1 MKVKKI
7 IPLFI
12 LVMLWGV
19 TTRAQQD
26 ASFSMFNNAR
36 LFYNPAYA
44 GVEGVTNITLITRS
58 QWLGYNP
65 TLDASGGAP
74 NTQVLSLSTP
84 ILRIRSGFGVHI
96 VNDNL
101 GNVNNLQGQVS
112 YAYHLDINEAKMSFG
127 IRAGMVAQSIDKD
140 QYRAN
145 DMDDPLLVF
154 GRPTDVRPDLS
165 AGVFYQAEK
174 YFLGLSFAHLLESEF
189 DWGTEQTR
197 SPLENHL
204 YFTAGY
210 DYEFTYDITLTP
222 SVLVK
227 SDLNSY
233 QFELGVIGTYREK
246 FWGGLSFR
254 QSEAAVAMLGYS
266 LFKDNSLKIGYAF
279 DYIVIAQE
287 AKQFSSHEV
296 MLNYSLPVVSGEGK
310 KVIRTPR
317 FRH

>member
-1 MKVKKI
+1 MKNLRKFTC
-7 IPLFI
+7 LTLLML
-12 LVMLWGV
+12 LVAFSAK
-19 TTRAQQD
+19 AQQD
-26 ASFSMFNNAR
+26 ASFSMYNNAR

-44 GVEGVTNITLITRS
+44 GIEGVTNITLIARS
-58 QWLGYNP
+58 QWLGYSP
-65 TLDASGGAP
+65 TLDNGGAP
-74 NTQVLSLSTP
+74 NTQILSLSTP

-101 GNVNNLQGQVS
+101 GPLTNLQGQVS

-127 IRAGMVAQSIDKD
+127 IRAGMFAQSVNDKE
-140 QYRAN
+140 YRAN
-145 DMDDPLLVF
+145 DPDDPLLLF
-154 GRPTDVRPDLS
+154 GRQTQIRPDL
-165 AGVFYQAEK
+165 AVGAFYQAEK
-174 YFLGLSFAHLLESEF
+174 YFLGLSFSHLVKSQF
-189 DWGTEQTR
+189 DWGTDQLR
-197 SPLENHL
+197 SPLENHM

-222 SVLVK
+222 SILVK
-227 SDLNSY
+227 SDLNTY
-233 QFELGVIGTYREK
+233 QFELGVMGTYRDK

-296 MLNYSLPVVSGEGK
+296 MLNYTLPVVSGEGK